1 MLQLDEVNLY
11 SAGTALLEQNLHTL
25 DSLRIFNDKVNKLS
39 VGISK
44 LCMLECLLLFLLLS
58 FKIRRDPS
66 LNMNFCVTGCEY
78 NSLLA
83 HKNGLNFAYFF
94 IKE

>member
-39 VGISK
+39 VGVSK
-44 LCMLECLLLFLLLS
+44 LCVLEHLLFLLLS

-83 HKNGLNFAYFF
+83 HNKGLNFAYFF
-94 IKE
+94 I